1 MSTVKIDAD
10 ELGNV
15 IRQSSKNPEYGFIR
29 LTQKRRMIGA
39 NNFVNVK
46 QLSTLIHGKLED
58 LEETGLQHTKEINGK
73 IYVIEQTTPFN
84 EENPDI
90 DLKMAGTTG
99 IICATSDGEPIYRKT
114 FYSEDQNVS
123 DTLVAHGNGDAI
135 REANGTSAKIMA
147 EVAAPTVNK
156 EDNTPSLDSIVE
168 ADEPKQVDL
177 EQSIAEVEEEALE
190 TESADEVEV
199 ADEEGIESFEL

>member
-15 IRQSSKNPEYGFIR
+15 IRQSSKNPDYGFIR
-29 LTQKRRMIGA
+29 LTQKRRIIGA

-46 QLSTLIHGKLED
+46 QLSTLIHGKIED

-73 IYVIEQTTPFN
+73 IYIIEQTTPFN

-99 IICATSDGEPIYRKT
+99 IVCATSDGEPIYRKT
-114 FYSEDQNVS
+114 FYSEDENVS
-123 DTLVAHGNGDAI
+123 DTLVPHANGDAI
-135 REANGTSAKIMA
+135 REANGTSAKIMD
-147 EVAAPTVNK
+147 E
-156 EDNTPSLDSIVE
+156 VE
-168 ADEPKQVDL
+168 ATKQVDL
-177 EQSIAEVEEEALE
+177 EDAIAEVEEEEEAVV
-190 TESADEVEV
+190 TESTDEVEV
-199 ADEEGIESFEL
+199 ADEEGVESFEL

>member
-15 IRQSSKNPEYGFIR
+15 IRQSSKNPDYGFIR

-46 QLSTLIHGKLED
+46 QLSTLIHGKIED

-73 IYVIEQTTPFN
+73 IYIIEQTTPFN

-99 IICATSDGEPIYRKT
+99 IVCATSDGEPIYRKT
-114 FYSEDQNVS
+114 FYSEDENVS
-123 DTLVAHGNGDAI
+123 DTLVPHANGDAI
-135 REANGTSAKIMA
+135 REANGTSVKIMD
-147 EVAAPTVNK
+147 EVKAT
-156 EDNTPSLDSIVE
+156 
-168 ADEPKQVDL
+168 KQVDL
-177 EQSIAEVEEEALE
+177 EDAIAEVEEEEEAIV
-190 TESADEVEV
+190 TESTDEVEV
-199 ADEEGIESFEL
+199 ADEEGVESFEL

>member
-15 IRQSSKNPEYGFIR
+15 IRQSSKNPDYGFIR
-29 LTQKRRMIGA
+29 LTQKRRIIGA

-46 QLSTLIHGKLED
+46 QLSTLIHGKIED

-114 FYSEDQNVS
+114 FYSEDENVS
-123 DTLVAHGNGDAI
+123 DILVPHANGDAI
-135 REANGTSAKIMA
+135 REANGTSTKIMD
-147 EVAAPTVNK
+147 EVKAT
-156 EDNTPSLDSIVE
+156 
-168 ADEPKQVDL
+168 KQVDL
-177 EQSIAEVEEEALE
+177 EDAIAEVEEEEEAIV
-190 TESADEVEV
+190 TESTDEVEV
-199 ADEEGIESFEL
+199 ADEEGVESFEL

>member
-15 IRQSSKNPEYGFIR
+15 IRQSSKNPDYGFIR

-46 QLSTLIHGKLED
+46 QLSTLIHGKIED

-114 FYSEDQNVS
+114 FYSEDENVS
-123 DTLVAHGNGDAI
+123 DILVPHANGDAI
-135 REANGTSAKIMA
+135 REANGTSTKIMD
-147 EVAAPTVNK
+147 EVKAT
-156 EDNTPSLDSIVE
+156 
-168 ADEPKQVDL
+168 KQVDL
-177 EQSIAEVEEEALE
+177 EDAISEVEEEEEAIV
-190 TESADEVEV
+190 TESTDEVEV
-199 ADEEGIESFEL
+199 ADEEGVESFEL

>member
-15 IRQSSKNPEYGFIR
+15 IRQSSKNPDYGFIR
-29 LTQKRRMIGA
+29 LTQKRRIIGA

-46 QLSTLIHGKLED
+46 QLSTLIHGKIED

-73 IYVIEQTTPFN
+73 IYIIEQTTPFN

-99 IICATSDGEPIYRKT
+99 IVCATSDGEPIYRKT
-114 FYSEDQNVS
+114 FYSEDENVS
-123 DTLVAHGNGDAI
+123 DTLVPHANGDAI

-147 EVAAPTVNK
+147 EVKAT
-156 EDNTPSLDSIVE
+156 
-168 ADEPKQVDL
+168 KQVDL
-177 EQSIAEVEEEALE
+177 EDAIAEVEEEEEAVV
-190 TESADEVEV
+190 TESTDEVEV
-199 ADEEGIESFEL
+199 ADEEGVESFEL

>member
-15 IRQSSKNPEYGFIR
+15 IRQSSKNPDYGFIR
-29 LTQKRRMIGA
+29 LTQKRRIIGA

-46 QLSTLIHGKLED
+46 QLSTLIHGKIED

-73 IYVIEQTTPFN
+73 IYIIEQTTPFN

-99 IICATSDGEPIYRKT
+99 IVCATSDGEPIYRKT
-114 FYSEDQNVS
+114 FYSEDENVS
-123 DTLVAHGNGDAI
+123 DTLVPHANGDAI

-147 EVAAPTVNK
+147 EVKAT
-156 EDNTPSLDSIVE
+156 
-168 ADEPKQVDL
+168 KQVDL
-177 EQSIAEVEEEALE
+177 EDAIAEVEEEEEAIV
-190 TESADEVEV
+190 TESTDEVEV
-199 ADEEGIESFEL
+199 ADEEGVESFEL